1 MENLGKIGC
10 DKVTG
15 FEGIIIAKAV
25 YLYSQDRYLIQPKS
39 IDTRS
44 IIQSEWISC
53 ERIEIKEHNS
63 SKCIGFTGNEN
74 PDDDYYI
81 EVCSIESEDE
91 LG

>member
-1 MENLGKIGC
+1 MENLGKLGC

-39 IDTRS
+39 IDSKS

-53 ERIEIKEHNS
+53 ERIEIKEHNT
-63 SKCIGFTGNEN
+63 SKCIGFNSSSES
-74 PDDDYYI
+74 DIYDI
-81 EVCSIESEDE
+81 EICSIESEDE